1 MKQSATKNCH
11 FHCLFTTN
19 EEHLALS
26 ALHRRAL
33 TGRDGSSF
41 SHLSI
46 CPGDTVGQTSFLLTQ
61 QRRARTA
68 RLMTVMIGVC
78 ILEQDSNCLAIRG
91 ACRRIQ
97 IRPHL
102 LCSLLAMFCCLVY
115 PERYIKMVHY
125 NIVMEVN
132 SKTNEVAHGIKEGF
146 NYERCGYGF

>member
-1 MKQSATKNCH
+1 M
-11 FHCLFTTN
+11 
-19 EEHLALS
+19 
-26 ALHRRAL
+26 
-33 TGRDGSSF
+33 
-41 SHLSI
+41 
-46 CPGDTVGQTSFLLTQ
+46 GQTSLLLTQ

-68 RLMTVMIGVC
+68 QLMTVMIGVC

-102 LCSLLAMFCCLVY
+102 LCSYCCLFITCLVY
-115 PERYIKMVHY
+115 LERYIKMVHY

-146 NYERCGYGF
+146 NYERCGLGFSSRDCCCKHAVMLMDHYPT